1 MYKALQLWLCTKNS
15 AMKNFCKIPKRK
27 SFVRYTFTYIERL
40 VFKFDLFEASM
51 LILAYNTIFCK
62 SETYKHDEDPISP
75 KFVNV
80 LA

>member
-1 MYKALQLWLCTKNS
+1 M
-15 AMKNFCKIPKRK
+15 
-27 SFVRYTFTYIERL
+27 RYTFTYIERL

-62 SETYKHDEDPISP
+62 FETYKHDEDPISP